1 MKRRAALAGA
11 LLALALAPDAA
22 YAVDPLGP
30 WPGSVRSPGPAR
42 PSGIPRPGS
51 AAGDGLGRLRS
62 YEQRNRL
69 EDLRRDTQRRLEQ
82 TRLRDDPV
90 ALDRARRR
98 WRAEDRQTDF
108 QRQRELD
115 AIERGVDTR
124 ERIDRAAER
133 LPEPSPAPP
142 GQAAESREAFER
154 KLADVE
160 QRERLERL
168 RRDTGPLTG
177 PGVRRWPH

>member
-11 LLALALAPDAA
+11 LLALALAPGAA
-22 YAVDPLGP
+22 HAVDPLGP
-30 WPGSVRSPGPAR
+30 WPGGVRSPGPVRR
-42 PSGIPRPGS
+42 PATTRPD
-51 AAGDGLGRLRS
+51 AASEGLGRLRS

-69 EDLRRDTQRRLEQ
+69 EDLRRDSRRRLEQ
-82 TRLRDDPV
+82 DRLRDDPV